1 MHLTQVPDTVKL
13 LQIKMVHFSLT
24 ENFTQCVHHNIKFTT
39 KGLTGNVY
47 VLVG

>member
-13 LQIKMVHFSLT
+13 LQSKMVHFSLT
-24 ENFTQCVHHNIKFTT
+24 ENFTQCVQYNIKFTT
-39 KGLTGNVY
+39 KGLMRNIH